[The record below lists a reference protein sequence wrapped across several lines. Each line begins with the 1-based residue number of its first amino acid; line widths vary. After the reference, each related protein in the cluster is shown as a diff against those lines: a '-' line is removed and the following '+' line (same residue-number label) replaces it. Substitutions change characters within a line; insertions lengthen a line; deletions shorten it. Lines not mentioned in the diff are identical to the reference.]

1 MPGYRRSRSLR
12 SNQCL
17 SDCVGGLSI
26 PLHAADL
33 VLVEQP
39 DHTGAKVQ
47 GGRVLETLAKDVDVS
62 AHSLWG
68 WVARRRS
75 PEPENIRKLAD
86 VLEERSKKL
95 ATIAEQLR
103 RAAKTRL

>member
-1 MPGYRRSRSLR
+1 
-12 SNQCL
+12 
-17 SDCVGGLSI
+17 
-26 PLHAADL
+26 
-33 VLVEQP
+33 
-39 DHTGAKVQ
+39 
-47 GGRVLETLAKDVDVS
+47 VDVS